1 MFRITDL
8 FVHCRGCFAFLAAL
22 TRNRVSRL
30 AVGLL
35 LCSDCAKAPRD
46 TLATGGRAGDSA
58 SDSALLRDLEM
69 AGRPE
74 RPLPELHDVPLP
86 RARSEA
92 TPRRA
97 RSELAGQGP
106 AQTARTAPAPD
117 SAAPSASALAP
128 PAPARDTTAAVP
140 GVAAGHV
147 SAGTVIVLSPHV
159 AVCPRFNA
167 VGDLFVSTLTTPIVG
182 AGGVTIPAGVIVSV
196 QVTSVGRS
204 EGGGAVLEFAVR
216 NFGRLQDGSVPQLS
230 PEPAEITAPVG
241 RLSGHAMTEMT
252 ALGTC
257 VPRDGEL
264 RLILTQPV
272 RIVSRG

>member
-1 MFRITDL
+1 M
-8 FVHCRGCFAFLAAL
+8 
-22 TRNRVSRL
+22 
-30 AVGLL
+30 
-35 LCSDCAKAPRD
+35 
-46 TLATGGRAGDSA
+46 
-58 SDSALLRDLEM
+58 
-69 AGRPE
+69 
-74 RPLPELHDVPLP
+74 PELHDVPLP
-86 RARSEA
+86 RARSQ
-92 TPRRA
+92 TSPRRA

-106 AQTARTAPAPD
+106 AQTASAPD
-117 SAAPSASALAP
+117 SAAPSAGAP
-128 PAPARDTTAAVP
+128 TPAAPARDTAAAVP

-216 NFGRLQDGSVPQLS
+216 NFGRLQDGSVPELS
-230 PEPAEITAPVG
+230 PESTEITAPVG
-241 RLSGHAMTEMT
+241 RLSGHAMTETT

-272 RIVSRG
+272 RIVPRG